1 LATINAIGESATVA
15 AEAQGE
21 AKLQS
26 CANVTPPTH
35 RRSEPARKLFGVIAL
50 ASVSLAK
57 PRPASMLIQQS

>member
-1 LATINAIGESATVA
+1 LATTNAIGESAT

-21 AKLQS
+21 AKLLS
-26 CANVTPPTH
+26 CANVTPPMH

-50 ASVSLAK
+50 ASLSLAK